1 MKVVV
6 RSAAARMYL
15 AIDCLLDSIQV
26 YGSELDADRY
36 YSKQISQIGAPIVY
50 TLDPATL
57 RHLQKLY
64 FIAIS

>member
-1 MKVVV
+1 MKVGV
-6 RSAAARMYL
+6 RPDATRMYL
-15 AIDCLLDSIQV
+15 AIDCLLDSVQV